1 MTASQQAAPY
11 HTCTVMELHTSL
23 FFHLLSLIAVSVR
36 FTQVPRSSSLLLF
49 PTTENLIILIIPFL
63 TYPIFCCFSGQLFLC
78 HINHHQFQAVY
89 RKVFSLESTSGQG
102 TTFQESKE
110 HRNDIG
116 FDLCSNGIQVKIL
129 NQCLDLGGQE
139 SITVKLR
146 DYNESWVEL
155 WSLGYLADLGKSL
168 NLETQCLQLR
178 SESSVTS
185 YCCHENRCNHSCF
198 KEATPTLVIS
208 V

>member
-36 FTQVPRSSSLLLF
+36 FTKVPRSSSLLLF
-49 PTTENLIILIIPFL
+49 PTTENSTILIIPLL
-63 TYPIFCCFSGQLFLC
+63 TYPILCCFSGQLFLC

-89 RKVFSLESTSGQG
+89 GKVFSLESTSGQG

-110 HRNDIG
+110 HRNDID

-155 WSLGYLADLGKSL
+155 WSLGYLADLGRCLTLRL
-168 NLETQCLQLR
+168 NAFNFK
-178 SESSVTS
+178 V
-185 YCCHENRCNHSCF
+185 NHQ
-198 KEATPTLVIS
+198 
-208 V
+208 